1 MKKTLLSM
9 TIIVFLLLCS
19 NGVQAQNA
27 TNDLDQLK
35 LAQKYWVG
43 TWQGMMND
51 TTFVWEIKQDGNAIS
66 ETDYII
72 VNGKKSIDSYWCYSY
87 KPERNN
93 FYIFGALVRGG
104 CMTFIGSFT
113 AENKWRQ
120 ENFDMFNSE
129 KFLGKAEFVF
139 DTQTSVTLTAFNKDG
154 TIMWEG
160 KATKVK

>member
-1 MKKTLLSM
+1 MKKTFLSM

-51 TTFVWEIKQDGNAIS
+51 TTFIWEMKQDGNVII

-72 VNGKKSIDSYWCYSY
+72 VNGKKSIDSYWNYSY

-93 FYIFGALVRGG
+93 FYIFGALIRGG
-104 CMTFIGSFT
+104 YMTLIGSFT
-113 AENKWRQ
+113 ADNKWIQ
-120 ENFDMFNSE
+120 KAVENFNPD
-129 KFLGKAEFVF
+129 KVVLTVEFVF
-139 DTQTSVTLTAFNKDG
+139 DSPTNVTVTAFNKDG
-154 TIMWEG
+154 TKMWES